1 MKSLKDFLTE
11 AKEQK
16 TIVMSEKDFQKKF
29 GKGHKIE
36 APHPNPC
43 IKYVD
48 GNRDIRYDVIPTGAS
63 AWISEVSDEDK
74 RWYAISQQTYDFIK
88 DVTVYE
94 IETYKTSKPTAL
106 LADTMHFPTFEM
118 MSERETKKY
127 RTDPDPNANELGMI
141 RCNGNIGTFAQMFTD
156 KNIKEVEK
164 RLEKMGFKINYK

>member
-1 MKSLKDFLTE
+1 MKSLTQFLTE

-16 TIVMSEKDFQKKF
+16 TVMMSEKDFFKKF
-29 GKGHKIE
+29 GKGHDIDS
-36 APHPNPC
+36 PHPNPW

-48 GNRDIRYDVIPTGAS
+48 GNRDIRYNVVPTGAS
-63 AWISEVSDEDK
+63 AWISVVSDEDK
-74 RWYAISQQTYDFIK
+74 RWYSLTQEVYDAIK
-88 DVTVYE
+88 DVTVYN
-94 IETYKTSKPTAL
+94 IETYNTSKPTAL
-106 LADTMHFPTFEM
+106 LADTFHFPTFEI

-127 RTDPDPNANELGMI
+127 RTNIDPNANELGMI